1 MSYFVMGFGQYR
13 EANLFF
19 PSCKLTLVSVC
30 ARLESRLN
38 VLTRIEKEDKIISKR
53 ANLLAFAQGDDL
65 DLQINFVMKVTAK
78 VDLRLLLVE
87 FER

>member
-1 MSYFVMGFGQYR
+1 MGRLIY
-13 EANLFF
+13 FF
-19 PSCKLTLVSVC
+19 PSCKLMLISVC
-30 ARLESRLN
+30 ARLESQLN

-53 ANLLAFAQGDDL
+53 AYLLAFAQDL

-78 VDLRLLLVE
+78 VDLILLDE